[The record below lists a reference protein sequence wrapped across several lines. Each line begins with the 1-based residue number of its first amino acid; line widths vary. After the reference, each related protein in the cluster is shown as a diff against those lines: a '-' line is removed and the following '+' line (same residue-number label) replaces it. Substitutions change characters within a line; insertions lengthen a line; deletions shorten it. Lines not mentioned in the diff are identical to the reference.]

1 MTRTMKV
8 TVILA
13 TALVFGASAMPHAA
27 PPVVPRPSVPGNLE
41 VAEEF
46 SPT

>member
-13 TALVFGASAMPHAA
+13 TALVCGASAMPHAA
-27 PPVVPRPSVPGNLE
+27 PAEVPRPPVPVTSRLPPSL
-41 VAEEF
+41 